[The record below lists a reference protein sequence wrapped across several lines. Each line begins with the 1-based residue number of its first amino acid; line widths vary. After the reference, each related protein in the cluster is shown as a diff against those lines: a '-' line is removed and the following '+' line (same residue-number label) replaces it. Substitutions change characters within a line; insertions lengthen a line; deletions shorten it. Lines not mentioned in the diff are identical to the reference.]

1 VANPQAEDGH
11 VDIANE
17 IIEALAKIRI
27 SGEEMQCLWVIFR
40 KTYGWHKKQDD
51 IALSQFCQFTNLKK
65 PTVCRA
71 ISKLLSKKI
80 IVIIKKDNGISS
92 YGFNKDFETWEP
104 LSKKIT
110 LSKKIMRRYQKR
122 YIQKKTTTK
131 ENINITLP
139 QSLSKKIILTDDEFL
154 KSLKD
159 KFTWVDFDK
168 EMVKIDAW
176 FLANPGRQKTRR
188 FIVKWISKVEK
199 PMILGNTPPTDP
211 LDRRMWEIEQL
222 RKKENEKHI

>member
-65 PTVCRA
+65 PNVCRA